1 MIRRCKHESRPR
13 FCSCVFFAPQ
23 NALAD
28 GLAAASLSDVELAA
42 SVTGVSILLT
52 AKSSAQGNQAMLSST
67 DGSRYQGFTG
77 IQTISTNSGTGSVS
91 QAATS
96 LSVRATLSLGQPPGP
111 RL

>member
-1 MIRRCKHESRPR
+1 MRTRILATLLLLC
-13 FCSCVFFAPQ
+13 FFAPQ
-23 NALAD
+23 TALAD
-28 GLAAASLSDVELAA
+28 GLAASLSDIELAA

-52 AKSSAQGNQAMLSST
+52 AKSSAQGNRAMLSST

-96 LSVRATLSLGQPPGP
+96 LSVRAMLSLGQPPGP
-111 RL
+111 RI